1 MRSFLAFCPE
11 CKRTQSAR
19 FVQTANE
26 RKISEAT
33 FWLILN
39 TRKNIEAIHS
49 SAQND
54 KHDHIW
60 TLDEAAR
67 EKALDY
73 TRPSMT
79 DCIDD
84 RENLGALENFVR
96 ESQTTNTK
104 TTMFRPMPFMSCRC
118 WRTLCDDCGWP
129 AFYATY

>member
-1 MRSFLAFCPE
+1 MRSFLAFCPQ
-11 CKRTQSAR
+11 CKTTQSAR
-19 FVQTANE
+19 FVQTASE

-60 TLDEAAR
+60 MLDETAR

-73 TRPSMT
+73 TRPPMT
-79 DCIDD
+79 DCVEE
-84 RENLGALENFVR
+84 RKNVR
-96 ESQTTNTK
+96 GPEE
-104 TTMFRPMPFMSCRC
+104 FRP
-118 WRTLCDDCGWP
+118 
-129 AFYATY
+129 